1 MLERE
6 IEKELL
12 HQKVAE
18 LELKLKGE
26 VERNTNLE
34 QYSRRETE
42 SRRCRPIIAKFVCRE
57 DKDRVWPERG
67 KIKQSTAYMYLDAY
81 IT

>member
-42 SRRCRPIIAKFVCRE
+42 SRRCRPIIVKFVCRE
-57 DKDRVWPERG
+57 DKDRVWLERG
-67 KIKQSTAYMYLDAY
+67 KIKQSTAYMYLHAY